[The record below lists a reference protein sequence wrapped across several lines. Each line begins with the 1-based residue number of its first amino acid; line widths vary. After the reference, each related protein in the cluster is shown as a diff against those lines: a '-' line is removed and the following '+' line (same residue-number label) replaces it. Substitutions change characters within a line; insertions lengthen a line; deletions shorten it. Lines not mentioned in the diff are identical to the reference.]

1 MSSTLYKEALLEVE
15 ELKKMAEENA
25 KNKIIDAITPQIKQ
39 LIESQLMGS
48 DDLELDDLDDEG
60 PELDD
65 IVAPATHEITPP
77 PAQPTAAPQVSI
89 DVSGDVNIEF
99 ETEEEDDEMLLDI
112 GSDVVESYIMGKRS
126 VAYKINE
133 LATNTRKLSKTL
145 SNVDMRR
152 LSETNRKIAVLY
164 YTRLVRE
171 AANLVSGDII
181 MNESVDTGLLSQLK
195 DTIKE
200 MKQMANRRDARAFR
214 KLLEELEAD
223 RGLRSVLREAEED
236 EMDDDAEEA
245 EEAAPEVDV
254 SAAQSAVSDLAA
266 ALGME
271 VEEASDDDDDDLEMD
286 MDDDEEALE
295 LGEADHM
302 EASYKEASYKEA
314 DHMEADH
321 MEGEDMDE
329 VYEIDESMLRREILR
344 MREGLE
350 AEKGDPSADAS
361 EVGNPMAA
369 QKDFGGSSEVIEVSE
384 ADLVEAL
391 HAELNR
397 PHRSSRRARVNE
409 SRRRARRTARR
420 QAPHRRNTAQLR
432 ENAGLRRQLQEMN
445 LFNAK
450 LLFVNKLMQNRDLS
464 KKQQR
469 AIVEALDNAK
479 TINEA
484 KLLFKSLSASFTN
497 SSTLTENKSRL
508 LASSSRS
515 TRSGAP
521 AANGAGGD
529 RWALLA
535 GLTSK
540 K

>member
-133 LATNTRKLSKTL
+133 LATNTRKLNKTL

-245 EEAAPEVDV
+245 EDAASEVDV

-302 EASYKEASYKEA
+302 EASYK
-314 DHMEADH
+314 EADH

-397 PHRSSRRARVNE
+397 PRRRARVNE

-420 QAPHRRNTAQLR
+420 QAPRRRNTAQLQ